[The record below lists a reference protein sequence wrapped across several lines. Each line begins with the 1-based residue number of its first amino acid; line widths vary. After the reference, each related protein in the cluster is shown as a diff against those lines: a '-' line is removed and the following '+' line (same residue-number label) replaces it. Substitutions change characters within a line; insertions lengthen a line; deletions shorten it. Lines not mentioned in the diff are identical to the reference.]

1 MLSPFK
7 YWVFV
12 PEISKKSKDN
22 VEQMTKSPYDNEL
35 KVNPWAFGMLRGGF
49 DTAPHV
55 MNKRLAKVLYAFMS
69 VSPPMVT
76 KGNLTKRTP
85 LLTLL
90 FFSVLY

>member
-55 MNKRLAKVLYAFMS
+55 MNKRLAKASYSLMES
-69 VSPPMVT
+69 VSPPMVK
-76 KGNLTKRTP
+76 KGSLIKRA
-85 LLTLL
+85 
-90 FFSVLY
+90 